1 MRFSPA
7 GGEDSL
13 QGALSGRHSLTADNQ
28 LLGLR
33 LLSSLGAAAAL
44 HDRDGALPDG
54 ERRPAAAGAGWGRVA
69 GLLPARGAAPAPG
82 GAGGGGAGAPARR
95 GPGAARPGSA
105 RAPPPRG
112 GARPR

>member
-54 ERRPAAAGAGWGRVA
+54 ERRPAAAVAGWGRVA
-69 GLLPARGAAPAPG
+69 GLLPARAAPLAQGAAAGGGAGLPARRALGPAAPAP
-82 GAGGGGAGAPARR
+82 RR
-95 GPGAARPGSA
+95 RPPPGARGSH
-105 RAPPPRG
+105 
-112 GARPR
+112 

>member
-1 MRFSPA
+1 MRVSAMRFSPP

-54 ERRPAAAGAGWGRVA
+54 ERRPAAAVAGWGRVA
-69 GLLPARGAAPAPG
+69 GLLPARAAALAQVVGAVGGAKAPPRPAPG
-82 GAGGGGAGAPARR
+82 A
-95 GPGAARPGSA
+95 S
-105 RAPPPRG
+105 
-112 GARPR
+112 